1 MVDVDGVISLF
12 PISPERR
19 PEGSFQHV
27 DGIPHFISAE
37 AGRHLRALATRF
49 ELVWATG
56 WEERAN
62 EYLPHLLGLPHS
74 LPVISFERAPRPAHA
89 HWKLDAIER
98 HAGAR
103 ALAWVDDAFNEDCHA
118 WAAARGAHTLLV
130 PTLPHL
136 GLTAPEAQLL
146 MGWARQMAPHERPPH
161 A

>member
-12 PISPERR
+12 GFSHASR

-37 AGRHLRALATRF
+37 AGVHLLALAELF

-62 EYLPHLLGLPHS
+62 EYLPHLLGLPRA
-74 LPVISFERAPRPAHA
+74 LPFVSFERSPRPAHA

-98 HAGAR
+98 FAGHR
-103 ALAWVDDAFNEDCHA
+103 ALAWIDDAFNEACHA
-118 WAAARGAHTLLV
+118 WAGARGPHTLLV
-130 PTLPHL
+130 QTLPHL
-136 GLTAPEAQLL
+136 GLTATEAGLL
-146 MGWARQMAPHERPPH
+146 RRWARRLAGEHP
-161 A
+161 ASA